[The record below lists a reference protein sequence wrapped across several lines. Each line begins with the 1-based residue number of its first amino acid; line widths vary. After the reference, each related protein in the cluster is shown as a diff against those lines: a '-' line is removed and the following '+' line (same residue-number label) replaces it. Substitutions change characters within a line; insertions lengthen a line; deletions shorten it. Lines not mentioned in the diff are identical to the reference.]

1 LCILLL
7 SCAKSTNIDPVDNS
21 FITVQ
26 FNGKEVKFDDL
37 LTQPVTNHYTKDST
51 ENLIY
56 LYGTKRADIPKE
68 GEYLEYFI
76 YVVFKLDST
85 GSMYLVDQTD
95 FNVNVY
101 KDKIKNTTGY
111 SSVLPKSIL
120 TFSIS
125 PENPEHIRGTLTGTL
140 LNRDYLFSGKEIK
153 DSIAVLSGNFDLN
166 FNAIKHSP

>member
-1 LCILLL
+1 MCG
-7 SCAKSTNIDPVDNS
+7 CTKSTKIDPVDNS

-26 FNGKEVKFDDL
+26 FNGKEIKFDDL

-56 LYGTKRADIPKE
+56 LYSTKRVDTVKD
-68 GEYLEYFI
+68 GKYLEYFI
-76 YVVFKLDST
+76 YMVFRVDST
-85 GSMYLVDQTD
+85 GLTYLVDQTD

-111 SSVLPKSIL
+111 SSILPKSLLIFDIH
-120 TFSIS
+120 TDNTDRIK
-125 PENPEHIRGTLTGTL
+125 GTLSGTL
-140 LNRDYLFSGKEIK
+140 LNRDYLFPEKEIK